1 MAFTIAG
8 NLTSTEYNLI
18 SEIILTE
25 VHIINTS
32 VTYFTAKKA
41 CSSWKYLNL
50 QSVSAKKNHSYFM
63 FWSDNN
69 TQLVL
74 VLDVTVIFSST
85 IHCCTTSSVICV
97 SRLK

>member
-32 VTYFTAKKA
+32 VTYFTANVYHYHYEGLTFLLAAAVRKVYIAKP
-41 CSSWKYLNL
+41 SYSII
-50 QSVSAKKNHSYFM
+50 SVYCQM
-63 FWSDNN
+63 N
-69 TQLVL
+69 TT
-74 VLDVTVIFSST
+74 DMRRSFR
-85 IHCCTTSSVICV
+85 
-97 SRLK
+97 RLKESMP